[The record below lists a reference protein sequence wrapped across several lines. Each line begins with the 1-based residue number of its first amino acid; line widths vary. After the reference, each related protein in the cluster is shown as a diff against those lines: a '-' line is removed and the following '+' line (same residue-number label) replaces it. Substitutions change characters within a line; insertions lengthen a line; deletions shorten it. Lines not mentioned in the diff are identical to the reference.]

1 MPVPGPGAQHCGT
14 LWFGLLK
21 SPLHYSIL
29 VSDCFKLGRL
39 TGEEIKMLSNLA
51 NNEFDLFI

>member
-1 MPVPGPGAQHCGT
+1 MPVSGPPAQHYGT

-29 VSDCFKLGRL
+29 VNDRFKLGRL
-39 TGEEIKMLSNLA
+39 TGEEIRTLSNLA
-51 NNEFDLFI
+51 NNEFELFI